1 MPVSTR
7 PHQPVP
13 SVEAPVRRAARG
25 VAIAFGVVALAG
37 FVPGLTDDVGRLQP
51 AGWGSGALLFGV
63 VRVSV
68 VANLMHLV
76 LAGAGLWAAQ
86 SAATS
91 RRYLV
96 VGGTA
101 YAALSC
107 HRLLVDQL
115 VNGGRVPGQGVGEW
129 LPVVAGL
136 AMVVTGLLTT
146 GASAQPSR

>member
-1 MPVSTR
+1 MSTR
-7 PHQPVP
+7 SHQPVP
-13 SVEAPVRRAARG
+13 SFEVPVRRAARW

-37 FVPGLTDDVGRLQP
+37 FVPGLTADVGRLQP

-76 LAGAGLWAAQ
+76 LAGAGLLAAQ
-86 SAATS
+86 SAPTS

-96 VGGTA
+96 WGGTA

-107 HRLLVDQL
+107 YRLFIDQL
-115 VNGGRVPGQGVGEW
+115 VDAGPVPGQGVGEW
-129 LPVVAGL
+129 LPVATGL
-136 AMVVTGLLTT
+136 AMVMTGLLTT
-146 GASAQPSR
+146 AASARPGR